1 MAHARIAK
9 AAIVV
14 KVLHGYPTGHVAKH
28 NDAKVCAVLCGGVTQ
43 GAHFVGK
50 IQEGIEAFDP
60 TPGSGWRGRLTDRIH
75 PNLLTYAIVVSEAA
89 GNRLQISLVLGHVV
103 VVWEGSLCCYVA
115 QGKNT
120 TPLTQ
125 CVHLIGRLKHLVKA
139 NGRNVPTLGQEIVVG
154 TVVNVP
160 KLKLVRSIDASDL
173 LINVNFSFRDNAT
186 VIRKVVENTNM
197 ATAGQKT
204 VSFKLDANYKLNEYL
219 SAIFYYEQFINT
231 PKVSLS
237 YPTGNL
243 KTGITL
249 RFDLNGLK

>member
-1 MAHARIAK
+1 MQVQNITITERFSPLIGMLATWNIM
-9 AAIVV
+9 
-14 KVLHGYPTGHVAKH
+14 
-28 NDAKVCAVLCGGVTQ
+28 
-43 GAHFVGK
+43 
-50 IQEGIEAFDP
+50 
-60 TPGSGWRGRLTDRIH
+60 
-75 PNLLTYAIVVSEAA
+75 
-89 GNRLQISLVLGHVV
+89 
-103 VVWEGSLCCYVA
+103 
-115 QGKNT
+115 GKNIT
-120 TPLTQ
+120 TNFEYKKDRQATLSLNNNQVTE
-125 CVHLIGRLKHLVKA
+125 
-139 NGRNVPTLGQEIVVG
+139 TLGQEIVVG
-154 TVVNVP
+154 TVVNIP

-197 ATAGQKT
+197 ATAGQTT